1 MASRVI
7 AKSLAPAPSAGN
19 SWEHFA
25 EVDPYL
31 YILTDMKRTDPRV
44 FWQSGEQLV
53 RTEILPVIQSQEVAC
68 NVALEVGCGI
78 GRLVLPLARHFR
90 QVMGVDIA
98 RGMVQ
103 RASSFA
109 KDNGV
114 RNACFAPIAGPEDFL
129 QQTGKYA
136 GNCDFLYSLLVFQHI
151 PDFSIIEGY
160 LHVIRTLLHKH
171 GIAYL
176 QFDTR
181 PSTALY
187 RLKTKLPDF
196 LLPRF
201 RRRGIRRVRRSP
213 EEIEASIT
221 RAGLQIVEQLTPQTE
236 YHRYVL
242 RLPRNEPGAR

>member
-7 AKSLAPAPSAGN
+7 AKWFAPAPSAGN
-19 SWEHFA
+19 SWERFA
-25 EVDPYL
+25 ELDPYL

-53 RTEILPVIQSQEVAC
+53 RSEILPVIQSHGVGS
-68 NVALEVGCGI
+68 NVALELGCGI

-90 QVMGVDIA
+90 QVVGVDIA

-103 RASSFA
+103 RASSLA

-114 RNACFAPIAGPEDFL
+114 RNACFACISGPEDFL

-136 GNCDFLYSLLVFQHI
+136 GNCNFLYSLLVFQHI
-151 PDFSIIEGY
+151 SDFSVIEGY
-160 LHVIRTLLHKH
+160 LHVIRTLLQKH
-171 GIAYL
+171 GIAYV

-187 RLKTKLPDF
+187 RLKTRLPDF

-201 RRRGIRRVRRSP
+201 RRRGIRRIRRAP
-213 EEIEASIT
+213 EEIEASIK
-221 RAGLQIVEQLTPQTE
+221 RAGLEIVAQLTPRTE

-242 RLPRNEPGAR
+242 RLPRNERDSQ